1 MIGLIQRVSEA
12 SVCVDGE
19 VIGSAGRGLL
29 VLLGVQKGDDQEK
42 ADRLLDKILR
52 YRVFPD
58 DEGRMNRSISDID
71 GDLLVVS
78 QFTLAADTRKGT
90 RPGFSGA
97 AAPDDANSRA
107 AIAALVRLPGIAG
120 VPDRC
125 PHPCAGYQPRP
136 SGGTV

>member
-58 DEGRMNRSISDID
+58 DEGLSLIHI
-71 GDLLVVS
+71 
-78 QFTLAADTRKGT
+78 
-90 RPGFSGA
+90 
-97 AAPDDANSRA
+97 
-107 AIAALVRLPGIAG
+107 
-120 VPDRC
+120 
-125 PHPCAGYQPRP
+125 
-136 SGGTV
+136 